1 MVTNGIRREGGKDS
15 AEITIIIEPPMIDQH
30 QPNFGRIRGAKG
42 TPIIAPSEDTD

>member
-1 MVTNGIRREGGKDS
+1 MVTNGVGRKGGKDL

-30 QPNFGRIRGAKG
+30 QPNFWRIQGAKG